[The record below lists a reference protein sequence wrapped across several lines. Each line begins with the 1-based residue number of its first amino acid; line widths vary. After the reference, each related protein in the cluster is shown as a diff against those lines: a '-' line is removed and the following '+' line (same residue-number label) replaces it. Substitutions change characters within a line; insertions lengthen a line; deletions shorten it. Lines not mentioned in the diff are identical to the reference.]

1 MATALVSSI
10 THAWAATRISLY
22 KRWKDRCFIRW
33 NSGDAR
39 PSLRVLNRG
48 ELTSQS
54 VEQFVE
60 NTRCFSKVHVDLG
73 TGDGK
78 HVYRQAKQFP
88 QIYFVGVDLHP
99 ETMSYFSWK
108 MSRKPARGGGIYNA
122 SYLCSSLLGLPPSL
136 SQFANSISVNYPWGS
151 LLSDL
156 VTPNPSALTQISNL
170 AKEGGSLEI
179 LLNYTVF
186 QNPTYAKSLK
196 LPSIDDAYIRS
207 RLYPTYRSHGIRL
220 TSHEVQRTAGNKSSW
235 GQKLTLGGQR
245 EVLRILGTI
254 KK

>member
-10 THAWAATRISLY
+10 THAYAATRISLY
-22 KRWKDRCFIRW
+22 KRWKDYRFVRW
-33 NSGDAR
+33 RSGDAR

-48 ELTSQS
+48 ELVSQS

-78 HVYRQAKQFP
+78 FIYRQAKQFP

-108 MSRKPARGGGIYNA
+108 MSRKPSRGGGIYNA
-122 SYLCSSLLGLPPSL
+122 TFLCSALGDLPSSLT
-136 SQFANSISVNYPWGS
+136 QFANSISVNYPWGS

-156 VTPNPSALTQISNL
+156 VIPTSSALMKISNL
-170 AKEGGSLEI
+170 AKQEGSLEI
-179 LLNYTVF
+179 LLNYAVF
-186 QNPTYAKSLK
+186 QNSTYAKSLK
-196 LPSIDDAYIRS
+196 LPSMDEAYIRS
-207 RLYPTYRSHGIRL
+207 HLYPTYRSHGIRL
-220 TSHEVQRTAGNKSSW
+220 TSHEVQSTAGNKSSW